1 MNSAP
6 LVVQHKTCFKCKYEG
21 QTAEKLCPRCRKR
34 LHTATEIRT
43 LGGVLAALGAFL
55 IVVMGA
61 ITVWSVGM
69 ISNSGKPGATSKFT
83 GTKDQMYLMFGI
95 FGFVLL
101 FGFTSLVAGLWQ
113 LLFGRRNMMLIYIIL
128 GLGVIFLVGGTIF
141 RAVVGD

>member
-6 LVVQHKTCFKCKYEG
+6 LIVQHKTCFKCKYEG

-34 LHTATEIRT
+34 LRTGTEIRT

-55 IVVMGA
+55 VVMMGA
-61 ITVWSVGM
+61 ITFFAIGLVSQ
-69 ISNSGKPGATSKFT
+69 SGKTGTGARFS
-83 GTKDQMYLMFGI
+83 GTKDQMYIMFGI

-141 RAVVGD
+141 RAVAGD